1 MKGHKDSALVTLFER
16 RSGYLKMAILEAVSA
31 GNTAKAIVRLLA
43 PIRGAVKTI
52 TFDDGSESAAHEVVS
67 KALTAKAFFYD
78 PYMSCQRGTNENT
91 NGLIRQ
97 YFPKGTDFAQLWK
110 SDIRK
115 VANALNN
122 RPKVRLGFR
131 TPAEIFLGEYSRAL
145 ETSGAALIA

>member
-1 MKGHKDSALVTLFER
+1 MTLVER

-31 GNTAKAIVRLLA
+31 DNTAEAIVRLLA

-52 TFDDGSESAAHEVVS
+52 TFDNGSEFAAHEVVS
-67 KALTAKAFFYD
+67 KALTAKAFFCD

-97 YFPKGTDFAQLWK
+97 YFPKGTDFAQLRK

-115 VANALNN
+115 VENALNN
-122 RPKVRLGFR
+122 RPRVRLGFR
-131 TPAEIFLGEYSRAL
+131 TPAEIFLGEYSGAL